1 MLTIGIWDFSKVPF
15 VLEKVVVLKWPWN
28 PKLQNDTVRGQASIN
43 PIQTLAR
50 ASLERLQTNITMT
63 LRFGSKMQAFYLSL
77 CIDFIYLLQNKDP
90 CLVRGGKED
99 LLSPEKQK
107 NKPTL
112 AIVSIHP
119 VSAVYDPFTQNSFLL
134 RCHLSFLEKPFTCR
148 VDNPASLLAE
158 ALTKLF
164 YLK

>member
-28 PKLQNDTVRGQASIN
+28 PKLQDDTVRGQASIN

-63 LRFGSKMQAFYLSL
+63 LRLGSKMQAFYLSL

-90 CLVRGGKED
+90 CLVRGGKGG
-99 LLSPEKQK
+99 S
-107 NKPTL
+107 
-112 AIVSIHP
+112 
-119 VSAVYDPFTQNSFLL
+119 
-134 RCHLSFLEKPFTCR
+134 LEPRK
-148 VDNPASLLAE
+148 
-158 ALTKLF
+158 TK
-164 YLK
+164 K